1 LFLEHCCFTSASKT
15 DGLRFEQRPT
25 TNEMD
30 DAHMNP
36 SSTNTV
42 SHIVGVIL
50 GVAAIVVGLVSFQ
63 DKGWTLFSILS
74 IAGGLALAVFWLVTL
89 VSRRRRS

>member
-1 LFLEHCCFTSASKT
+1 
-15 DGLRFEQRPT
+15 
-25 TNEMD
+25 MD
-30 DAHMNP
+30 S

-42 SHIVGVIL
+42 SHMMGVLL

-63 DKGWTLFSILS
+63 DKEWTLFSILS

-89 VSRRRRS
+89 VSGRRRS